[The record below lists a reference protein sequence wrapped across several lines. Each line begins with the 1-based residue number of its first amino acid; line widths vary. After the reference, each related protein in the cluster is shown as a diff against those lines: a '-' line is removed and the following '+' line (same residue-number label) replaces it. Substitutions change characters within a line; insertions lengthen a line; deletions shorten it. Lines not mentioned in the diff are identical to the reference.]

1 MQSIRANIAGLRRA
15 ALLVVGVGLL
25 VGAGELAQPVAAAT
39 GPPACASL
47 AGTDAYLSEGPPS
60 ARDAA
65 ASVKPRG
72 TLRAAV
78 VFVDFSDAP
87 GAETPSKIVAGW
99 LDPGIKWLRVSSYG
113 RFAIALQPATAW
125 VRMPK
130 PAASYGYARGL
141 TYNTHKTYLTD
152 AIAAADATF
161 DFSQTDIVYVV
172 AAKTQLIPHSPTFRG
187 VPGTFVA
194 DGRTLGPAVTFGL
207 DAYTYGR
214 TILPHETGHL
224 LGLPDL
230 YASSGEQHRF
240 VGAWDLMGNV
250 FNATDL
256 FAWHRL
262 KLGWLDPAQVV
273 CVPKGRARTVELTP
287 LAAPRGRKAVFVR
300 TGDTTGLIVENRRPV
315 GNDASI
321 CDRGALVYTVDSSVA
336 SGAGPIKVVRG
347 SPAGCGFG
355 PRSDAPL
362 HAGESVSVG
371 TVRVTVTGRRG
382 LNVSV
387 RITSR

>member
-1 MQSIRANIAGLRRA
+1 M
-15 ALLVVGVGLL
+15 
-25 VGAGELAQPVAAAT
+25 
-39 GPPACASL
+39 
-47 AGTDAYLSEGPPS
+47 
-60 ARDAA
+60 
-65 ASVKPRG
+65 KPRG

-99 LDPGIKWLRVSSYG
+99 LDPGVKWLRVSSYG

-172 AAKTQLIPHSPTFRG
+172 AAKTQLIPHSPTFR
-187 VPGTFVA
+187 VPGNVRRRRPHTRPGRDVRPRRLHLRTHDPA
-194 DGRTLGPAVTFGL
+194 SRDGPT
-207 DAYTYGR
+207 
-214 TILPHETGHL
+214 L

-262 KLGWLDPAQVV
+262 SSAGSIPRRSCVRQGTRPDGRVYPAR
-273 CVPKGRARTVELTP
+273 CSAWSEGRLCAYR
-287 LAAPRGRKAVFVR
+287 
-300 TGDTTGLIVENRRPV
+300 
-315 GNDASI
+315 
-321 CDRGALVYTVDSSVA
+321 
-336 SGAGPIKVVRG
+336 
-347 SPAGCGFG
+347 
-355 PRSDAPL
+355 
-362 HAGESVSVG
+362 
-371 TVRVTVTGRRG
+371 
-382 LNVSV
+382 
-387 RITSR
+387 